1 MCGQSHGAGPA
12 GAFERGREEIRTGRR
27 TLLAAGAA
35 GIAIS
40 TATATSSLP
49 RAAAAVSAGTR
60 RRAYVLVLDGCRPDE
75 ITRTLMPRTSALR
88 DGGLHHPRAT
98 SLPVME
104 TIPNHV
110 MMMTGVRPDRSGVPA
125 NSILDRTT
133 GEVREMDRPEDIRV
147 RTIIERLG
155 RFGLTTGTVLSK
167 EYLYGI
173 FGGRATHRWEP
184 APIVPVSGHAP
195 DLFTMEATLA
205 MVEEHDP
212 HLVFVNLGDIDRL
225 GHSDLT
231 GPLGARA
238 ARQAALAATDVQV
251 GRFVDLLKT
260 SGRWATSLVVVLADH
275 SMDWSLPH
283 QLIHLAPVLEAD
295 PLLAGNVTIADNGGA
310 DLLYWTGDPALLDAA
325 VARMRALASAVPG
338 VLAAH
343 DPRVTPALRTGPLG
357 GDVVVYARAGWR
369 FSDPD
374 QWSNPIPGNH
384 GHPATMP
391 IPFFLA
397 GGHRRVPRGVTSSRR
412 AATIDVAPTLADFF
426 GVGAP
431 RGGYDGRSRLPG

>member
-1 MCGQSHGAGPA
+1 MCGVGRT
-12 GAFERGREEIRTGRR
+12 GAFERGRDEIRTGRR
-27 TLLAAGAA
+27 TLLTAGA

-40 TATATSSLP
+40 TVASTVTSSLP
-49 RAAAAVSAGTR
+49 RAAAAASAGTR
-60 RRAYVLVLDGCRPDE
+60 RRAYVVVLDGCRPDE
-75 ITRTLMPRTSALR
+75 ISPALMPRTSALR

-133 GEVREMDRPEDIRV
+133 GEIREMDRPEDIRV
-147 RTIIERLG
+147 RTVIERLN
-155 RFGLTTGTVLSK
+155 RHGLTTGTVLSK

-212 HLVFVNLGDIDRL
+212 HLVFVNLGDIDRM
-225 GHSDLT
+225 GHSDPT
-231 GPLGARA
+231 GPLGVRA
-238 ARQAALAATDVQV
+238 ARRAALAATDAQV
-251 GRFVDLLKT
+251 GRFVDLLRS
-260 SGRWATSLVVVLADH
+260 SGRWSRSLVVVLADH

-283 QLIHLAPVLEAD
+283 QLIHLTPVLEAD

-310 DLLYWTGDPALLDAA
+310 DLLYWTGDPARLDAA
-325 VARMRALASAVPG
+325 VARMRVLSAAVPG

-343 DPRVTPALRTGPLG
+343 DPRVTPSLRTGPLG
-357 GDVVVYARAGWR
+357 GDVIVHAKSGWR

-412 AATIDVAPTLADFF
+412 AATVDVAPTLADFF

-431 RGGYDGRSRLPG
+431 RGGYDGRSRLP

>member
-1 MCGQSHGAGPA
+1 
-12 GAFERGREEIRTGRR
+12 
-27 TLLAAGAA
+27 
-35 GIAIS
+35 
-40 TATATSSLP
+40 
-49 RAAAAVSAGTR
+49 
-60 RRAYVLVLDGCRPDE
+60 
-75 ITRTLMPRTSALR
+75 
-88 DGGLHHPRAT
+88 
-98 SLPVME
+98 
-104 TIPNHV
+104 
-110 MMMTGVRPDRSGVPA
+110 
-125 NSILDRTT
+125 
-133 GEVREMDRPEDIRV
+133 
-147 RTIIERLG
+147 
-155 RFGLTTGTVLSK
+155 
-167 EYLYGI
+167 
-173 FGGRATHRWEP
+173 
-184 APIVPVSGHAP
+184 VPVSGHAP
-195 DLFTMEATLA
+195 DVFTMEATLA

-231 GPLGARA
+231 GPLGVRA

-283 QLIHLAPVLEAD
+283 QLIHLTPVLAAD

-325 VARMRALASAVPG
+325 VARMRELSSAVPG

-343 DPRVTPALRTGPLG
+343 DPRVTPSLRTGPLG

-397 GGHRRVPRGVTSSRR
+397 GGHRRVPRVVTSSRR

-431 RGGYDGRSRLPG
+431 PGGYDGRTRLP

>member
-1 MCGQSHGAGPA
+1 MCTPGRAA
-12 GAFERGREEIRTGRR
+12 AFERGRDEIRTGRR
-27 TLLAAGAA
+27 TLLTAGAA

-40 TATATSSLP
+40 TATSSLP
-49 RAAAAVSAGTR
+49 RAAAAASAGTR
-60 RRAYVLVLDGCRPDE
+60 KRAYVLVLDGCRPDE
-75 ITRTLMPRTSALR
+75 ITRELMPRTSALR

-110 MMMTGVRPDRSGVPA
+110 MMMSGVRPDRSGVPA

-147 RTIIERLG
+147 RTIIERLN
-155 RFGLTTGTVLSK
+155 RHDLTTGTVLSK

-184 APIVPVSGHAP
+184 APVVPVSGHAP

-225 GHSDLT
+225 GHSDAT

-283 QLIHLAPVLEAD
+283 QLIHLTPVLEAD

-325 VARMRALASAVPG
+325 VARMRALVSAVPG

-343 DPRVTPALRTGPLG
+343 DPRVTPSLRTGPLG